1 MSEGSHYTFG
11 DQGPAAERLRLLAN
25 LYRPLS
31 ASVLEQACATLD
43 PAPPLAIDLGA
54 GPGYTTELV
63 AEVTQARVVIGYERS
78 PAFCAQARARC
89 DESMDF
95 VELDVGARD
104 LPIQNVDLG
113 FCRFL
118 LTHLP
123 SPLETLRRWKKAWR
137 PGGVMVFLEVERL
150 SSIDPVLARY
160 YRMIEG
166 VQAQHGQVMS
176 IGRNLEALVQ
186 KGGWV
191 VFDSQAVDPG
201 LPASAMATLHR
212 PNLESVRKDPWV
224 QDHFNPEE
232 IDETAVGLE
241 RIGAETGKETP
252 IDNLL
257 RVVIARA

>member
-1 MSEGSHYTFG
+1 MREGSHYTFG
-11 DQGPAAERLRLLAN
+11 DQGPAAERLRRLAS

-31 ASVLEQACATLD
+31 ASVLEQACAIRD
-43 PAPPLAIDLGA
+43 VAADLAIDLGA

-78 PAFCAQARARC
+78 PAFCAEARARC
-89 DESMDF
+89 EGSLDF
-95 VELDVGARD
+95 VELDVGAED

-123 SPLETLRRWKKAWR
+123 NPLETLGRWKKALR

-150 SSIDPVLARY
+150 SSSDPVLARY

-166 VQAQHGQVMS
+166 VQAEHGQAMS
-176 IGRNLEALVQ
+176 IGRTLEALVQ
-186 KGGWV
+186 KAGWRV
-191 VFDSQAVDPG
+191 VDSQAVDPC

-224 QDHFNPEE
+224 QGHFKPEE
-232 IDETAVGLE
+232 IDEIAVGLE
-241 RIGAETGKETP
+241 RIGAETGKGTP
-252 IDNLL
+252 IDNVL